1 MKQANYT
8 NIANHLSPLYQPL
21 VRWSKHQA
29 RPVWSR
35 LCGRHASSMMKSL
48 GKKEHVLFGA
58 FHKWRYN
65 YTPSS
70 LDGLVQNKITI
81 DIYIYTYIYIYFV
94 IIYIYTPTFTYIQK
108 WYILFL
114 ENPKQKWLTGVAL

>member
-1 MKQANYT
+1 MRATRRQHDE
-8 NIANHLSPLYQPL
+8 ISWQ
-21 VRWSKHQA
+21 
-29 RPVWSR
+29 
-35 LCGRHASSMMKSL
+35 
-48 GKKEHVLFGA
+48 KEHVLFGA

-81 DIYIYTYIYIYFV
+81 YIYLYIHLHSHRFKNG
-94 IIYIYTPTFTYIQK
+94 T
-108 WYILFL
+108 ILFM